1 MYICTIIVFKYY
13 LAKSYLNVLSQ
24 GHQNVLQFAV
34 LFSIVADLQNLIDL
48 PYPAKIRANLNR
60 AKIEWSM
67 TKPHLC
73 ALTMLTHFC
82 ESRCTNTLV

>member
-13 LAKSYLNVLSQ
+13 LTKSYLNVLSQ

-34 LFSIVADLQNLIDL
+34 LFGIVADLQNLIDL
-48 PYPAKIRANLNR
+48 PYPANIRANLNR

-67 TKPHLC
+67 TNHISV
-73 ALTMLTHFC
+73 H
-82 ESRCTNTLV
+82 